1 MNSTLLVS
9 LTGFAFISALTPG
22 PNNLLLMSS
31 GALFGWQRS
40 LPHLGGILLGFAI
53 LMSSAVFGLGSVVAQ
68 WPWLVTIV
76 RILGAAWLA
85 WMSLRYFLA
94 GLRGPAT
101 DTDSSPAPIS
111 RPFRFHEG
119 VLFQWVNPKALI
131 LVISAAGAYIA
142 IAESIVQRMLIIVG
156 IFFVAGLVS
165 CSIWMIAGD
174 ALNRYLSSGESARYV
189 NLGMGILILLRVSP
203 CGMPAPECMFLI
215 SALRYAPGIICPA
228 TRIRAAVASAD
239 WQNMHRGETR

>member
-1 MNSTLLVS
+1 MDSTLLVS

-53 LMSSAVFGLGSVVAQ
+53 LMTSAVFGLGSIVSR

-76 RILGAAWLA
+76 RVIGASWLA
-85 WMSLRYFLA
+85 WMSLRYFIA
-94 GLRGPAT
+94 GTLGPAT
-101 DTDSSPAPIS
+101 DRNSSPAPIS
-111 RPFRFHEG
+111 RPFRFLEG

-142 IAESIVQRMLIIVG
+142 LAESIVQRALIIVSV
-156 IFFVAGLVS
+156 FFIAGLFS
-165 CSIWMIAGD
+165 CSLWMIAGD
-174 ALNRYLSSGESARYV
+174 ALNRLMSSGKSARYV
-189 NLGMGILILLRVSP
+189 NFGMGILILLT
-203 CGMPAPECMFLI
+203 
-215 SALRYAPGIICPA
+215 ALHILLG
-228 TRIRAAVASAD
+228 
-239 WQNMHRGETR
+239 

>member
-1 MNSTLLVS
+1 MESTLLVS

-53 LMSSAVFGLGSVVAQ
+53 LMTSAVFGLGSIVAT

-76 RILGAAWLA
+76 RVIGASWLA
-85 WMSLRYFLA
+85 WMSLRYFIA
-94 GLRGPAT
+94 STRGPAT
-101 DTDSSPAPIS
+101 DRSSSPTPIS
-111 RPFRFHEG
+111 RPFRFLEG

-142 IAESIVQRMLIIVG
+142 LAESIVQRALIIVG
-156 IFFVAGLVS
+156 VFFIAGLIS
-165 CSIWMIAGD
+165 CSLWMIAGD
-174 ALNRYLSSGESARYV
+174 ALNRLMSSGKSARYV
-189 NLGMGILILLRVSP
+189 NLGMGILILLT
-203 CGMPAPECMFLI
+203 
-215 SALRYAPGIICPA
+215 ALHILLG
-228 TRIRAAVASAD
+228 
-239 WQNMHRGETR
+239 

>member
-1 MNSTLLVS
+1 MDTTLLVS
-9 LTGFAFISALTPG
+9 LIGFAFISALTPG

-53 LMSSAVFGLGSVVAQ
+53 LMSSAVFGLGSVVAK
-68 WPWLVTIV
+68 WPWLVTVV
-76 RILGAAWLA
+76 RIIGAAWLA

-101 DTDSSPAPIS
+101 DADSSPAPIS

-142 IAESIVQRMLIIVG
+142 IADSIVQRAMIIVG
-156 IFFVAGLVS
+156 VFFIAGIVC
-165 CSIWMIAGD
+165 CSLWMIAGD
-174 ALNRYLSSGESARYV
+174 ALSQLMSSGRSAKYV
-189 NLGMGILILLRVSP
+189 NLGMGILILLT
-203 CGMPAPECMFLI
+203 
-215 SALRYAPGIICPA
+215 ALYILLG
-228 TRIRAAVASAD
+228 
-239 WQNMHRGETR
+239 

>member
-9 LTGFAFISALTPG
+9 LTGFAFISAITPG
-22 PNNLLLMSS
+22 PNNILLMSS

-40 LPHLGGILLGFAI
+40 LPHLSGILLGFAI
-53 LMSSAVFGLGSVVAQ
+53 LMSSAVYGLGSVVAQ

-76 RILGAAWLA
+76 RVLGAAWLT
-85 WMSLRYFLA
+85 WMSVRYFLA
-94 GLRGPAT
+94 GLRGPEAT
-101 DTDSSPAPIS
+101 AQSRPAPIS

-189 NLGMGILILLRVSP
+189 NLGMGILILLT
-203 CGMPAPECMFLI
+203 
-215 SALRYAPGIICPA
+215 ALHILLG
-228 TRIRAAVASAD
+228 
-239 WQNMHRGETR
+239 

>member
-156 IFFVAGLVS
+156 IFFVAGSRFLLYLDDCGRCLEPVS
-165 CSIWMIAGD
+165 VVGRVCQIRQPRHGNPYIAD
-174 ALNRYLSSGESARYV
+174 R
-189 NLGMGILILLRVSP
+189 
-203 CGMPAPECMFLI
+203 
-215 SALRYAPGIICPA
+215 A
-228 TRIRAAVASAD
+228 THLAGLMDR
-239 WQNMHRGETR
+239 

>member
-1 MNSTLLVS
+1 MDATLLVS
-9 LTGFAFISALTPG
+9 LTGFAFISAITPG
-22 PNNLLLMSS
+22 PNNILLMSS

-76 RILGAAWLA
+76 RILGAAWLT
-85 WMSLRYFLA
+85 WMSFRYILA
-94 GLRGPAT
+94 GLRGPEAGT
-101 DTDSSPAPIS
+101 ESSPAPIS

-142 IAESIVQRMLIIVG
+142 LAESIVQRALIIVG
-156 IFFVAGLVS
+156 VFFVAGAIS

-174 ALNRYLSSGESARYV
+174 ALNRLMSSGKSARYV
-189 NLGMGILILLRVSP
+189 NLGMGVLILLT
-203 CGMPAPECMFLI
+203 
-215 SALRYAPGIICPA
+215 ALHILLG
-228 TRIRAAVASAD
+228 
-239 WQNMHRGETR
+239 